1 MFGTPYRTMKKPE
14 VVVADKPGKILP
26 GVYFLCVKYK
36 TMPALKK
43 NGTARKTR
51 ATRVMTRAMHAKRT
65 NAAKR
70 AWATKRAAKKGGRRS
85 TTRRFW

>member
-1 MFGTPYRTMKKPE
+1 
-14 VVVADKPGKILP
+14 
-26 GVYFLCVKYK
+26 
-36 TMPALKK
+36 MPALKK
-43 NGTARKTR
+43 NGTARKPR

-70 AWATKRAAKKGGRRS
+70 AWNTKRAKKAAKGGRRS